1 MDINWKLRFKNKA
14 VLTSL
19 VGALLLF
26 IKQVTDLF
34 GLDLSTQLNQA
45 SAIIGAILTL
55 LTGIGVITTD
65 PTSKGVSDSS
75 IAQTYQAPRDS
86 DKEEQQVTWKSS
98 QDSSLTPELS
108 TKAPKE
114 YDTSQPFT
122 DASNDVGFDVNE
134 YHHGGGDN
142 ASKTN

>member
-14 VLTSL
+14 VLTGL

-26 IKQVTDLF
+26 VKQITDLF
-34 GLDLSTQLNQA
+34 GLDLSTQLNQV

-55 LTGIGVITTD
+55 LTGIGVITD

-75 IAQTYQAPRDS
+75 IAQTYQVPRDS
-86 DKEEQQVTWKSS
+86 NKEEQQVTWKTS

-142 ASKTN
+142 ASKIN

>member
-14 VLTSL
+14 VLTGL
-19 VGALLLF
+19 MGALLLF
-26 IKQVTDLF
+26 IKQITDLF
-34 GLDLSTQLNQA
+34 GFDLSNQLNQA

-55 LTGIGVITTD
+55 LTGIGVITD

-75 IAQTYQAPRDS
+75 IAQTYQVPRDS
-86 DKEEQQVTWKSS
+86 NKEEQQVTWKTS
-98 QDSSLTPELS
+98 QDTRLTPELS

-122 DASNDVGFDVNE
+122 DASKDVGFDVNE

-142 ASKTN
+142 ASKIN

>member
-14 VLTSL
+14 VLTGL

-26 IKQVTDLF
+26 IKQITDLF

-55 LTGIGVITTD
+55 LTGIGVITD

-75 IAQTYQAPRDS
+75 IAQIYQAPRDS
-86 DKEEQQVTWKSS
+86 KKEEQQVTWKSS

-108 TKAPKE
+108 AKAPKE

-142 ASKTN
+142 ASKIN

>member
-14 VLTSL
+14 VLTGL

-26 IKQVTDLF
+26 IKQITDLF
-34 GLDLSTQLNQA
+34 GFDLSTQLNQA

-55 LTGIGVITTD
+55 LTGIGVITD

-75 IAQTYQAPRDS
+75 IAQTYQTPRDS
-86 DKEEQQVTWKSS
+86 NKEEQQVTWKSS

-142 ASKTN
+142 ASKND

>member
-14 VLTSL
+14 VLTGL

-26 IKQVTDLF
+26 IKQITDLF
-34 GLDLSTQLNQA
+34 GFDLSTQLNQA

-55 LTGIGVITTD
+55 LTGIGVITD
-65 PTSKGVSDSS
+65 PTSKGFSDSS

-86 DKEEQQVTWKSS
+86 NKEEQQVTWKSS

-142 ASKTN
+142 ASKID

>member
-14 VLTSL
+14 VLTGL

-55 LTGIGVITTD
+55 LTGIGVITD
-65 PTSKGVSDSS
+65 PTSKGVSDSF

-86 DKEEQQVTWKSS
+86 NKEEQQVTWKSS

-142 ASKTN
+142 ASKIN

>member
-14 VLTSL
+14 VLTGL

-26 IKQVTDLF
+26 IKQITDLF
-34 GLDLSTQLNQA
+34 GFDLSTQLNQA

-55 LTGIGVITTD
+55 LTGIGVITD

-75 IAQTYQAPRDS
+75 IAQTYQSPRDS
-86 DKEEQQVTWKSS
+86 NKEEQQVTWKSS
-98 QDSSLTPELS
+98 QDRSLTPELS

-122 DASNDVGFDVNE
+122 DVSNDVGFDVNE

-142 ASKTN
+142 ASKIN

>member
-14 VLTSL
+14 VLTGL

-55 LTGIGVITTD
+55 LTGIGVITD

-75 IAQTYQAPRDS
+75 IAQTYQSPRDS
-86 DKEEQQVTWKSS
+86 NKEEQQVTWKTS

-142 ASKTN
+142 ASKIN

>member
-14 VLTSL
+14 VLAGL
-19 VGALLLF
+19 VGTLLLF
-26 IKQVTDLF
+26 IKQITDLF
-34 GLDLSTQLNQA
+34 GFDLSNQLNQA

-55 LTGIGVITTD
+55 LTGIGVITD
-65 PTSKGVSDSS
+65 PTSKSVADSS

-86 DKEEQQVTWKSS
+86 SKEEQQVTWKTS
-98 QDSSLTPELS
+98 QDSNLTPELS

-122 DASNDVGFDVNE
+122 DDSNDVGFDVNE
-134 YHHGGGDN
+134 YHHGGGDD
-142 ASKTN
+142 ASKIN

>member
-14 VLTSL
+14 VLTGL

-34 GLDLSTQLNQA
+34 GLDLSTQLKQA

-55 LTGIGVITTD
+55 LTGIGVITD
-65 PTSKGVSDSS
+65 PTSKGVSGSS

-86 DKEEQQVTWKSS
+86 NKEEQQVTWKSS

-142 ASKTN
+142 ASKIN

>member
-14 VLTSL
+14 VLTGL

-55 LTGIGVITTD
+55 LTGIGVITD

-75 IAQTYQAPRDS
+75 IAQTYQSPRDS
-86 DKEEQQVTWKSS
+86 NKEEQQVTWKTS
-98 QDSSLTPELS
+98 QDSSLTPKLS

-134 YHHGGGDN
+134 YHHRGGDN
-142 ASKTN
+142 ASKIN

>member
-14 VLTSL
+14 VLTGL

-55 LTGIGVITTD
+55 LTGIGVITD

-75 IAQTYQAPRDS
+75 IAQTYQTPRDS
-86 DKEEQQVTWKSS
+86 NKEEQQVTWKSS

-142 ASKTN
+142 ASKIN

>member
-1 MDINWKLRFKNKA
+1 MDINWKLRIKNKV
-14 VLTSL
+14 VLTGL

-26 IKQVTDLF
+26 IKQITDLF

-45 SAIIGAILTL
+45 SAVLGAILTL
-55 LTGIGVITTD
+55 LTGIGVITD

-75 IAQTYQAPRDS
+75 IAQTYQVPRDS
-86 DKEEQQVTWKSS
+86 NKEEQQVTWKTS
-98 QDSSLTPELS
+98 QDTSLTPELS

-114 YDTSQPFT
+114 YDTSQPYT

-142 ASKTN
+142 ASKIN

>member
-14 VLTSL
+14 VLTGL

-26 IKQVTDLF
+26 IKQITDLF
-34 GLDLSTQLNQA
+34 GFDLSTQLNQA

-55 LTGIGVITTD
+55 LTGIGVITD

-75 IAQTYQAPRDS
+75 IAQTYQAPRGS
-86 DKEEQQVTWKSS
+86 NKEEQQVTWKSS

-142 ASKTN
+142 ASKID